1 MKRFE
6 DFQDYSDSQFRIW
19 LGHSRANAMKAV
31 LPELPLWNLASWNQ
45 KLSATLLEDLSHLE
59 IGLRNL
65 LDAELAR
72 LHELSG
78 GGSTWITDQK
88 SEIWRTGSSDL
99 LRRLR
104 TASSQAS
111 AKVYPSHEDLLAE
124 LSLGFW
130 TSLLGKKNL
139 HLNVNL
145 RGVFFGLGGRN
156 LSELGDNLARINTL
170 RNRLAHQHR
179 ILHRDLRRD
188 YELVLRTASLIDPK
202 LARFIA
208 KVSRTEAL
216 IAQYSK
222 LQN

>member
-31 LPELPLWNLASWNQ
+31 LPELPLWHLASWNQ

-72 LHELSG
+72 LHELRG
-78 GGSTWITDQK
+78 GASTWITDQK
-88 SEIWRTGSSDL
+88 SDIWLTGSSDL

-111 AKVYPSHEDLLAE
+111 AKAYPSHEDLLAE
-124 LSLGFW
+124 LSFGFW

-139 HLNVNL
+139 HLNVEPKGSFP
-145 RGVFFGLGGRN
+145 RAGRQE
-156 LSELGDNLARINTL
+156 SE
-170 RNRLAHQHR
+170 
-179 ILHRDLRRD
+179 
-188 YELVLRTASLIDPK
+188 RTGRQPCA
-202 LARFIA
+202 
-208 KVSRTEAL
+208 
-216 IAQYSK
+216 
-222 LQN
+222 N